1 MNIDVYIQMLKLH
14 CNNLDHEEMDGIA
27 NWLEELKT
35 LRMTDRECVYHKAY
49 EQGKADERAK
59 VIKEMKNLII
69 DTPCKMVINE
79 QDYFS
84 VSELSIMLEQLKE
97 QSNE

>member
-1 MNIDVYIQMLKLH
+1 MNIDVYIDLLKLH
-14 CNNLDHEEMDGIA
+14 CENLDHEEMDGIA

-59 VIKEMKNLII
+59 VIEEIIKFRDTENL
-69 DTPCKMVINE
+69 DEYEVGNLNE
-79 QDYFS
+79 LIQRVKS
-84 VSELSIMLEQLKE
+84 VE
-97 QSNE
+97 